1 MRFFRYMKAAK
12 DGQEGA
18 DCAAEHATCTIQE
31 PLEQIPTAPAGAKS
45 DHSTLFGSASPPMVK
60 TYNEINKLVQARRLA
75 KQLADEKKTSA
86 TEKEETAPVA

>member
-12 DGQEGA
+12 DGQEGVN
-18 DCAAEHATCTIQE
+18 CAAEHAACTAPE
-31 PLEQIPTAPAGAKS
+31 PLEVDAAPVGAKS

-75 KQLADEKKTSA
+75 RQM
-86 TEKEETAPVA
+86 TEAEQQEDTPAAAAAA